1 MAQSI
6 SQEAVVNTGLPG
18 ATAASRYAGATASG
32 APTTG
37 TFAVGDFIVDQSGAM
52 YVCTVA
58 GTPGTWQVVGTP
70 PTAQIA
76 GKNKIINGDFGVWQ
90 RGTSFTNP
98 GNGVYTSDHWRMG
111 IASGTVSRQTFT
123 PGTAPVAGYES
134 AYYINTT
141 ITANSQNYEILQP
154 IEDVRTFA
162 GQTATLSFW
171 ARSTVGAQ
179 LCGVA
184 LYQNFGTGGS
194 PSSLNPATFIN
205 GSTGNSSYT
214 PTSTWTRYTFTFSVP
229 SIAGKTIGTNN
240 DSYLWARVW
249 QFSQTTTN
257 TSIDIWG
264 VQLEAGPTAT
274 EFTTAAGSIGGELA
288 LCQRYY
294 QRFSS
299 AYQYAIIV
307 PGMFGQTSTTGQ
319 LNFLYPVTMRT
330 IPTSIDFSNLA
341 WYGGGGGP
349 TSISNV
355 VINGSYI
362 TSQGANLTVTSTG
375 LTNGSYYVIIQ
386 SAVGSAYLG
395 LNAEL

>member
-6 SQEAVVNTGLPG
+6 SQEALVNTGLPG

-37 TFAVGDFIVDQSGAM
+37 TFAVGDYVVDQTGAM

-58 GTPGTWQVVGTP
+58 GTPGIWQIVGTP
-70 PTAQIA
+70 PTALIA

-98 GNGVYTSDHWRMG
+98 GNGVYIADHWRMG
-111 IASGTVSRQTFT
+111 IASGTISRQAFT

-134 AYYINTT
+134 AYYLNTT
-141 ITANSQNYEILQP
+141 ITANSQNYEMLQP

-162 GQTATLSFW
+162 GQIVTLSFW

-179 LCGVA
+179 TCGVA

-264 VQLEAGPTAT
+264 VQVEAGPTAT
-274 EFTTAAGSIGGELA
+274 QFTTASGSIGGELA
-288 LCQRYY
+288 LCQRYFQSTY
-294 QRFSS
+294 PTGTSPGSATGGLWTMIETSENQRVLLAYEFPVQMRSS
-299 AYQYAIIV
+299 PTMTAYSPQTGASGYWYNRSVGADKAV
-307 PGMFGQTSTTGQ
+307 SSFAAGPAQVLYNTLSAGQTAGNQ
-319 LNFLYPVTMRT
+319 MLVNFTA
-330 IPTSIDFSNLA
+330 S
-341 WYGGGGGP
+341 
-349 TSISNV
+349 
-355 VINGSYI
+355 
-362 TSQGANLTVTSTG
+362 
-375 LTNGSYYVIIQ
+375 
-386 SAVGSAYLG
+386 
-395 LNAEL
+395 AEL